1 MYFYAQLD
9 ENNICIGISQLS
21 GQVEASN
28 MVPID
33 NLDIDKIWRK
43 YENGQWSVEKYEPQ
57 TTAPL
62 AEFEQMQQ
70 QLQLMQLALD
80 EIILGGGL

>member
-62 AEFEQMQQ
+62 TEFEQMQQ

-80 EIILGGGL
+80 ELILGGGL